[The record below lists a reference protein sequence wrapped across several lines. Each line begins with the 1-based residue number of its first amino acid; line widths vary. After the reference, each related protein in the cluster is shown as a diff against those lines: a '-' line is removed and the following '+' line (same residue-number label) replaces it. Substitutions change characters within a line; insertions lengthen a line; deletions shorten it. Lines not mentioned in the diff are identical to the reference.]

1 MIDEIINSS
10 QTSNYDKE
18 AYKQKKKEQLEIA
31 YGTIKEGI
39 DEIKSNPSFFKDYLN
54 IQSRFDMYT
63 PRNAILVAKQLPN
76 ATQLKEWSKWRE
88 ANVTFK
94 QRYPK
99 KILLLDPREPYKN
112 KKGEL
117 VRSYT
122 AKEVIDVSETNTK
135 PNIRTYDRKYILQ
148 ALLHDCPVEVKA
160 VDNLDNDKICEWNTE
175 DKAIY
180 VCRGKDIDL
189 TIKSVVSEIAKIS
202 LYENTEE
209 LDDDKAECISYMVC
223 NKYGLDVTI
232 DNLDKFTAK
241 YSNMESQDIVDDLY
255 SMKDIALDI
264 NTKMVQYLSDR
275 KRSIDNKEQEQGR

>member
-1 MIDEIINSS
+1 MIDEIISSS
-10 QTSNYDKE
+10 QTGNYDKE
-18 AYKQKKKEQLEIA
+18 AYRQKKKEQLEIA
-31 YGTIKEGI
+31 YGIIKDGI
-39 DEIKSNPSFFKDYLN
+39 EEIKSNPSFFKDYLD

-76 ATQLKEWSKWRE
+76 AMQLKEWGKWRE

-112 KKGEL
+112 KEGKIIK
-117 VRSYT
+117 SYT

-135 PNIRTYDRKYILQ
+135 PNIRSYDRKYILQ
-148 ALLHDCPVEVKA
+148 AILHDCPVEVKA
-160 VDNLDNDKICEWNTE
+160 VDNLDSGKICEWNAE

-180 VCRGKDIDL
+180 VCRGKDTDL

-223 NKYGLDVTI
+223 SKYGLDVTI
-232 DNLDKFTAK
+232 DNMEKFTSR
-241 YSNMESQDIVDDLY
+241 YSNMKSQDIVDDLD
-255 SMKDIALDI
+255 SMKTVVLDI
-264 NTKMVQYLSDR
+264 NTKMGQYLSDR
-275 KRSIDNKEQEQGR
+275 KRNIDTKEQGR